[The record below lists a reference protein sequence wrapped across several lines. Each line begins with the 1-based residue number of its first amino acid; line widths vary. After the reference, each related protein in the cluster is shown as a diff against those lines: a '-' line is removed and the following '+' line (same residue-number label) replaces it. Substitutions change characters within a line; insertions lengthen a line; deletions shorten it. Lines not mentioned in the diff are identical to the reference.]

1 MKKTVLREKGSG
13 ISARDIKTMR
23 DRIQNELSKEAE
35 GYDIKLGP
43 GGLEELEFTV
53 QYLQLVNAHLHDELL
68 VQGTLEGIK
77 RLNSSGVI
85 HDETAGFMKDTY
97 VFYRTLETILRL
109 TNEPVL
115 KETSKAARIAPE
127 FTGFNASSAFVR
139 NLTERR
145 LKVKG
150 IFDKFL

>member
-1 MKKTVLREKGSG
+1 
-13 ISARDIKTMR
+13 
-23 DRIQNELSKEAE
+23 
-35 GYDIKLGP
+35 
-43 GGLEELEFTV
+43 
-53 QYLQLVNAHLHDELL
+53 
-68 VQGTLEGIK
+68 
-77 RLNSSGVI
+77 VI